1 MELHVDDL
9 IDLMN
14 RRLTYLDRWSGVSR
28 RRDVAVSLEISLR
41 SAAGA
46 C

>member
-9 IDLMN
+9 IDLRN
-14 RRLTYLDRWSGVSR
+14 RRLTYLDRWCG
-28 RRDVAVSLEISLR
+28 R

-46 C
+46 S